1 MINQICEG
9 DCLNILKE
17 LPSKYVDLVY
27 LDPPF
32 FTQARQ
38 TLKSK
43 DLTEYSFDDS
53 WNSIEA
59 YMNFLRKRIN
69 EIRRVMKTKSTVFVH
84 CDRNASHYIRILLD
98 EIFGYGRFLSE
109 IIWTYRRWSNSKRTL
124 LSSHQTIFMY
134 AKSANY
140 TFNKMF
146 RQYSE
151 ATNLDQILQKRERD
165 EHGKSVY
172 AVDDEGNYV
181 LNGPK
186 KGVPLSDTWE
196 IPYLNPKARERTG
209 YPTQKPLLLLERI
222 IKLASNENDIVLDPF
237 CGSGTTC
244 VAAKLLNRKFIG
256 IDLSTEAVQ
265 LSRERIKKPIR
276 SDSNLLKK
284 GRDAYR
290 NLPEEVI
297 QILKLLPVKPVQRNN
312 GIDAIHDQFIDGKPV
327 VLRIQRKGETLM
339 HAASKLQQ
347 AGQKKGASLM
357 LLIRTEQS
365 KQQKSFVDFV
375 PNSVRVVDSPILSI
389 QKHIDDRLENQQ
401 IESDGA

>member
-1 MINQICEG
+1 MINHICEG
-9 DCLNILKE
+9 DCLNILKG

-32 FTQARQ
+32 FTQTRQ

-43 DLTEYSFDDS
+43 DLTEYSFNDS
-53 WNSIEA
+53 WNSIET
-59 YMNFLRKRIN
+59 YVDFLRERLN

-84 CDRNASHYIRILLD
+84 CDRNASHYIRVLLD
-98 EIFGYGRFLSE
+98 EIFGYDRFLSE
-109 IIWTYRRWSNSKRTL
+109 IIWIYRRWSNSKRTL
-124 LSSHQTIFMY
+124 LPSHQTIFMY

-146 RQYSE
+146 HQYSE
-151 ATNLDQILQKRERD
+151 TTNLDQILQKRERN
-165 EHGKSVY
+165 EHGKSVC
-172 AVDDEGNYV
+172 AVDDEGKYV

-186 KGVPLSDTWE
+186 KGVPLSDTWK

-209 YPTQKPLLLLERI
+209 YPTQKPILLLERI
-222 IKLASNENDIVLDPF
+222 IQLASNENDIILDPF

-290 NLPEEVI
+290 NLPEKVI
-297 QILKLLPVKPVQRNN
+297 QILNLLPVKPVQRNS
-312 GIDAIHDQFIDGKPV
+312 GIDAIHDQFIGGKPV
-327 VLRIQRKGETLM
+327 VLRVQRDGETLRQ
-339 HAASKLQQ
+339 AASKLQQ
-347 AGQKKGASLM
+347 AGQKKGAALM
-357 LLIRTEQS
+357 LLIRTEQP
-365 KQQKSFVDFV
+365 KLQESFVDFV
-375 PNSVRVVDSPILSI
+375 PNSVRIVDSPNLSI

-401 IESDGA
+401 I